1 VTVDPFK
8 IGVQEQGLMVIPPP
22 ANGVNP
28 GGFPANPT
36 LQPGGI
42 SGQQPAFGGQQPAFG
57 QGLGAGLGAG
67 LGQGAAQNH
76 MPGPPQMGGMPNMGF
91 GGNGIAIGGS
101 MGGVNPPINGQLPQN
116 MAGLHGGFGGQV
128 NQPEQLAQQFAAHQQ
143 RQAAFQYQQHQHDAQ
158 RVIAQQQYIQQQQQ
172 QLAQQQAQFAQQ
184 QAAFGQHAQGQ
195 GQHALLAQQAEQLFG
210 PGLAPLDHRRHT
222 QPLPFG
228 FQNMAGQQQRRSV
241 QTGPSPDLPRNYP
254 SADLFQRPYSYFT
267 GFQEGQLGYPAMTSD
282 LSLLV
287 NEFQSGGQSIT
298 EQSVMKLFG
307 PLSPYQLEA
316 IRSGFRQMTEN
327 DLALTVDNMLASRST
342 YSARIRFGIIG
353 LVLGPCLYD
362 LWLLKY
368 LGDNQEILC
377 DIFISRDQED
387 LVYLSLQYQ
396 KLYHSDMW
404 RDMLSLSSNQDL
416 QLALS
421 MVADHNRDDPRT
433 PVFPAQVYEDVDTIR
448 RMLNNSHATAKVF
461 YDIFLCR
468 NDTHLIQVAN
478 HFQNMT
484 GKPLDE
490 AFRRNSFLRK
500 YIKKVCIH
508 AIRSAVNPTYRD
520 VNLIRDALGSNS
532 NLGIG
537 SPEKL
542 AIRVCRMHWYAQ
554 HWLQVKAEYYGI
566 TGLSLKDR
574 LTSSGDPAFSQL
586 MAAMV

>member
-1 VTVDPFK
+1 MVDPFK
-8 IGVQEQGLMVIPPP
+8 LGQQEQGLMANSPPV
-22 ANGVNP
+22 NGVNQ
-28 GGFPANPT
+28 GGFPTNAV
-36 LQPGGI
+36 
-42 SGQQPAFGGQQPAFG
+42 QQPSGFGGQQPAFG
-57 QGLGAGLGAG
+57 AGLG
-67 LGQGAAQNH
+67 
-76 MPGPPQMGGMPNMGF
+76 F
-91 GGNGIAIGGS
+91 GIGG
-101 MGGVNPPINGQLPQN
+101 GVGQQQQL
-116 MAGLHGGFGGQV
+116 
-128 NQPEQLAQQFAAHQQ
+128 LAQQSAALQQ
-143 RQAAFQYQQHQHDAQ
+143 QQAALQFQQQHQNAQ
-158 RVIAQQQYIQQQQQ
+158 RVIAQEQHFQQQAH
-172 QLAQQQAQFAQQ
+172 QLAQQQAQFTQQ
-184 QAAFGQHAQGQ
+184 QAAFAQHAQDQ
-195 GQHALLAQQAEQLFG
+195 GQHALPAQQAAQLFG
-210 PGLAPLDHRRHT
+210 PGLVPHDHCRHT
-222 QPLPFG
+222 QPPPIGPPPIG

-254 SADLFQRPYSYFT
+254 LADLFQRPYSYFT

-490 AFRRNSFLRK
+490 AVRRNSFLRK